1 MVKDAISY
9 RVSYMSDGAG
19 FLPSTV
25 SLICCRYLDANKWR
39 LSPFPY
45 YLISELSQKK
55 RCWRAGFPENY
66 DLFGKFGSSPKLF
79 MNEKTQLPLL
89 GIVKRPTPLKSNTD
103 TKNGHILTGATFS
116 KPSFWVSMLV
126 VWGGNI

>member
-1 MVKDAISY
+1 MLINGVCHLFHITSY
-9 RVSYMSDGAG
+9 
-19 FLPSTV
+19 PS
-25 SLICCRYLDANKWR
+25 SLK
-39 LSPFPY
+39 
-45 YLISELSQKK
+45 KK

-103 TKNGHILTGATFS
+103 TKNGHILKGATFS
-116 KPSFWVSMLV
+116 KPSPRLLVSATTARPYFF
-126 VWGGNI
+126 GGIRIS